1 MVAPLLRYNER
12 HRRADQALLY
22 PDEVAEWCG
31 AATAAFGCRG
41 NRVEDCED
49 KDYQIILPTLPTG
62 RVVFNTVFL
71 HGDVRARPFRI
82 EDFRDAL
89 AETGTLPD
97 VVALGAY
104 HINHVWAVTLRSTE
118 AVKKLLA
125 FNELQVKRRR
135 CLIIDPEDQ
144 QVKLRL
150 HWMLHG
156 VADDDIRT
164 ALAAFGKV
172 TDVTR
177 ERWRIQGVS
186 DKSSTTRTGLL
197 KLKPGL
203 KVDDLPHQ
211 VRVAGELALVVAPGR
226 PMQCLRCH
234 GTGHVRRECKVP
246 RCTKC
251 RRYGHADA
259 DCVRTYA
266 VATGAVSKDDS
277 AELLMDVAEAE
288 ESAKGIGEP
297 EKHAGATDSSG
308 PSSSDGGRKP
318 EGAESSTNGMEAS
331 SDEISAPALQ
341 ETDSAVQETEPATPS
356 ENHDKSGARS
366 TSGPAPAKR
375 PHAQTGT
382 DGDKAA
388 APSVEEPPAKTTQ
401 GRRPSIRPRPNVS
414 TKKRTL
420 DKPPP
425 QPGLEPAPDG
435 SGVKD
440 VV

>member
-1 MVAPLLRYNER
+1 MGSS
-12 HRRADQALLY
+12 
-22 PDEVAEWCG
+22 G
-31 AATAAFGCRG
+31 AATAAFDGRG
-41 NRVEDCED
+41 NRIDDCED
-49 KDYQIILPTLPTG
+49 KEYQIILPTLPTG

-71 HGDVRARPFRI
+71 HGDVRARPFRV

-89 AETGTLPD
+89 AETSTLPD

-104 HINHVWAVTLRSTE
+104 QINRVWAVTLRSTE
-118 AVKKLLA
+118 AAKELLA
-125 FNELQVKRRR
+125 FNELQVKSRR

-144 QVKLRL
+144 QVKLRI

-164 ALAAFGKV
+164 ALAAFDKV

-177 ERWRIQGVS
+177 ERWRIQGVN
-186 DKSSTTRTGLL
+186 DKSSTTRTVLL

-246 RCTKC
+246 RCRKC
-251 RRYGHADA
+251 RRYGHTDT

-277 AELLMDVAEAE
+277 AELLMDVAAAE

-297 EKHAGATDSSG
+297 EKHAGVMDSSG
-308 PSSSDGGRKP
+308 PSSSDGGQKP

-331 SDEISAPALQ
+331 RDAISAPAHQ
-341 ETDSAVQETEPATPS
+341 ETHPA
-356 ENHDKSGARS
+356 
-366 TSGPAPAKR
+366 
-375 PHAQTGT
+375 
-382 DGDKAA
+382 
-388 APSVEEPPAKTTQ
+388 
-401 GRRPSIRPRPNVS
+401 
-414 TKKRTL
+414 L
-420 DKPPP
+420 
-425 QPGLEPAPDG
+425 
-435 SGVKD
+435 
-440 VV
+440 